1 MNRHALLRFSF
12 GAAASLLVAAC
23 ASVRHTLPGEEAPG
37 EIRTP
42 AAQYTSERDAGEVA
56 QMRAAPA
63 PDMAAIIL
71 ASNEGADANRM
82 ANEGF
87 VRIGSGRYSGD
98 ETSARSEVERQSRAV
113 GADRVLLY
121 APAAQGNATWLANF
135 YVRFRLAFGATFRD
149 LRPAERETLGGSGG
163 VQIGSVVNGTPA
175 SRANLMSGDFV
186 TAVNERAI
194 ADKTAFQDALRANI
208 GRNVTL
214 TVVRNGETRKRIVR
228 LGSAAGD
235 AKHP

>member
-1 MNRHALLRFSF
+1 MTPATLRFSLC
-12 GAAASLLVAAC
+12 AAAALLVTSC
-23 ASVRHTLPGEEAPG
+23 ASVRHTLPGEETPG
-37 EIRTP
+37 EIRQP
-42 AAQYTSERDAGEVA
+42 AAQYRSERDAAEVA

-63 PDMAAIIL
+63 PEAAVIV
-71 ASNEGADANRM
+71 AGNNAGEDANRM
-82 ANEGF
+82 ASDGF
-87 VRIGSGRYSGD
+87 VRIGSGQYAGD
-98 ETSARSEVERQSRAV
+98 EAAARSEIERQSRGV

-121 APAAQGNATWLANF
+121 APAAQGDAAWLAVY

-149 LRPAERETLGGSGG
+149 LRANEREALGSGG

-186 TAVNERAI
+186 TAVNDRAI
-194 ADKTAFQDALRANI
+194 ADKTAFQNALRSNI

-228 LGSAAGD
+228 LGASAAE